1 MSNPVG
7 GDLIGNAWWSGIRL
21 ADLLEEAGVHDD
33 ADAVLQTSDDGWT
46 CGTPLVA
53 LTVIAGLWPA
63 LLLGLTDPAVRTL
76 LGGS

>member
-1 MSNPVG
+1 VHG
-7 GDLIGNAWWSGIRL
+7 REGHL
-21 ADLLEEAGVHDD
+21 ADVQGYEFA
-33 ADAVLQTSDDGWT
+33 AW
-46 CGTPLVA
+46 TPLVA